1 MITNSKP
8 SASFIQTDK
17 LEVLARQLFN
27 GALPKLSGDGFK
39 RRHQLAKE
47 FTDAHLTV
55 PGVAKPD
62 AAKVAALTP
71 AFKAIAASR
80 QARVDAYIAALPQP
94 ISHKTLR
101 DKLVLAMG
109 EQALQVKLL
118 NCRHTVACALVM
130 IDALEGRDTKLDLL
144 ANHCADGGKRL
155 LDRLDGTLGRPAR
168 ESLLPLGPLQVGA
181 MIALLDGLGDAVND
195 NKAGISFADTTS
207 KPTTPPRATASTSN
221 SFKSASP
228 GGSCKPAVSAH
239 TKKTRAD
246 FDQLSARGKMDWI
259 KAGGKLAD

>member
-1 MITNSKP
+1 MTTNSKP

-55 PGVAKPD
+55 PGIAKPD

-71 AFKAIAASR
+71 AFKAIASSR
-80 QARVDAYIAALPQP
+80 QARVDAFIAALPQP

-168 ESLLPLGPLQVGA
+168 ESLMPRGPLQIGA
-181 MIALLDGLGDAVND
+181 MIALLDGLGDALNES
-195 NKAGISFADTTS
+195 KAGITFADTTGKPS
-207 KPTTPPRATASTSN
+207 TPQSATAGTSKALKPTPTVV
-221 SFKSASP
+221 
-228 GGSCKPAVSAH
+228 SCKPAVAH

-246 FDQLSARGKMDWI
+246 FDQLSARGKMDFI